1 MRKIIKSCL
10 PVKMPAINLVI
21 PSLRE
26 HLHCVFLARPFVLLQ
41 QIVLLVPF

>member
-21 PSLRE
+21 PSLWE
-26 HLHCVFLARPFVLLQ
+26 HLHCDFFS
-41 QIVLLVPF
+41 